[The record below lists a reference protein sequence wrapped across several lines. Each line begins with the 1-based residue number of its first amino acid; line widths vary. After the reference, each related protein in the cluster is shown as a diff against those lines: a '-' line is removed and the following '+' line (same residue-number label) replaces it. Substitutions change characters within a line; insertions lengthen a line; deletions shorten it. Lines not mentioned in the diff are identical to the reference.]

1 MPLMMLENIVS
12 PGFVIHKCMQNKSA
26 TSVIRELSCTF
37 RFPLSAS
44 IDLWTMVVY
53 FLKGTSDHFIF
64 AQREVGFK
72 RLKTAQIP
80 RTA

>member
-1 MPLMMLENIVS
+1 MLYPGSVVPLAMFLEPITVRRL
-12 PGFVIHKCMQNKSA
+12 V
-26 TSVIRELSCTF
+26 SCTF